1 MGKNLLFSLD
11 IGTRSVVGIVGE
23 QIGNNIKIISA
34 ERKEHHTRAMLDGQI
49 HDVPEVAAVLGH
61 VKNELEKKAGPLTK
75 VAVAAAGRALYTI
88 NAEASL
94 EVAEIITR
102 DDELSLEFA
111 AIQNAQ
117 HKLANSNT
125 IDDPTLYYCVGFST
139 IKYTLDGIQLKTL
152 IGQRGKLAQIEVIA
166 TFLPRQVIDSMQ
178 AALDS
183 IGLEMSAITLEP
195 IAAINVLIPQTM
207 RHLNLALVDIGA
219 GTSDVAITNNGTII
233 GYGMVPYAGDEITE
247 AISQKFLLDFNVAEV
262 LKRKI
267 LNSKQKKLSFTDIL
281 GLEHKL
287 APTEIIDSVITV
299 VADLAQA
306 IAKQILSLN
315 NSTAPQAVL
324 LVGGG
329 ALTPLLP
336 EALAQAL
343 DVAPNRI
350 AVRTAEAIS
359 GIESIPPDL
368 QTSDAVTPLGILK
381 IASSQNLNFI
391 NISVNN
397 KNIKLFNLS
406 KLTITDALLA
416 SGISIRTMQGK
427 PGLGITLK
435 INGTTK
441 FLSGSMGTPAQL
453 TLNGEKADLTTELS
467 NNDVIVAIPG
477 VDGASPKVKVS
488 DFVELK
494 NSYKIYINN
503 TEYIIKPIVKINDI
517 VTTDNKA
524 LKDRDE
530 LYFRMPNQLGEILV
544 SAGFNPT
551 KQEFTVMV
559 NGEEKRH
566 TLYPELLVNNNIA
579 SLSTIINEN
588 DYIIINLP
596 PAPTVKDIVNLDTIN
611 TGITI
616 YFNNKPFNIGQGET
630 IITVNNEVA
639 TGDCSIADNDV
650 VTYETGIVQTIL
662 ISDVL
667 LATNYQPPAQASRI
681 EILLNS
687 LPAEYTSVVKPGDK
701 IDVIVTP

>member
-1 MGKNLLFSLD
+1 M
-11 IGTRSVVGIVGE
+11 
-23 QIGNNIKIISA
+23 
-34 ERKEHHTRAMLDGQI
+34 
-49 HDVPEVAAVLGH
+49 
-61 VKNELEKKAGPLTK
+61 
-75 VAVAAAGRALYTI
+75 
-88 NAEASL
+88 
-94 EVAEIITR
+94 
-102 DDELSLEFA
+102 
-111 AIQNAQ
+111 
-117 HKLANSNT
+117 
-125 IDDPTLYYCVGFST
+125 
-139 IKYTLDGIQLKTL
+139 
-152 IGQRGKLAQIEVIA
+152 
-166 TFLPRQVIDSMQ
+166 
-178 AALDS
+178 
-183 IGLEMSAITLEP
+183 
-195 IAAINVLIPQTM
+195 
-207 RHLNLALVDIGA
+207 
-219 GTSDVAITNNGTII
+219 
-233 GYGMVPYAGDEITE
+233 
-247 AISQKFLLDFNVAEV
+247 
-262 LKRKI
+262 
-267 LNSKQKKLSFTDIL
+267 
-281 GLEHKL
+281 
-287 APTEIIDSVITV
+287 
-299 VADLAQA
+299 
-306 IAKQILSLN
+306 
-315 NSTAPQAVL
+315 
-324 LVGGG
+324 
-329 ALTPLLP
+329 
-336 EALAQAL
+336 
-343 DVAPNRI
+343 
-350 AVRTAEAIS
+350 
-359 GIESIPPDL
+359 
-368 QTSDAVTPLGILK
+368 TPLGILK

-453 TLNGEKADLTTELS
+453 TLNGEKADFTTELS

-494 NSYKIYINN
+494 DSYKIYINN

>member
-1 MGKNLLFSLD
+1 MEKNLLFSLD

-23 QIGNNIKIISA
+23 QIGNNIKIISS

-88 NAEASL
+88 NAEATL

-381 IASSQNLNFI
+381 IASSQNLN
-391 NISVNN
+391 
-397 KNIKLFNLS
+397 
-406 KLTITDALLA
+406 
-416 SGISIRTMQGK
+416 
-427 PGLGITLK
+427 
-435 INGTTK
+435 
-441 FLSGSMGTPAQL
+441 
-453 TLNGEKADLTTELS
+453 
-467 NNDVIVAIPG
+467 
-477 VDGASPKVKVS
+477 
-488 DFVELK
+488 
-494 NSYKIYINN
+494 
-503 TEYIIKPIVKINDI
+503 
-517 VTTDNKA
+517 
-524 LKDRDE
+524 
-530 LYFRMPNQLGEILV
+530 
-544 SAGFNPT
+544 
-551 KQEFTVMV
+551 
-559 NGEEKRH
+559 
-566 TLYPELLVNNNIA
+566 
-579 SLSTIINEN
+579 
-588 DYIIINLP
+588 
-596 PAPTVKDIVNLDTIN
+596 
-611 TGITI
+611 
-616 YFNNKPFNIGQGET
+616 
-630 IITVNNEVA
+630 
-639 TGDCSIADNDV
+639 
-650 VTYETGIVQTIL
+650 
-662 ISDVL
+662 
-667 LATNYQPPAQASRI
+667 
-681 EILLNS
+681 
-687 LPAEYTSVVKPGDK
+687 
-701 IDVIVTP
+701 

>member
-1 MGKNLLFSLD
+1 MEKNLLFSLD

-23 QIGNNIKIISA
+23 QIGNNIKIISS

-453 TLNGEKADLTTELS
+453 TLNGEKADFTTELS

-494 NSYKIYINN
+494 TATKSIS
-503 TEYIIKPIVKINDI
+503 II
-517 VTTDNKA
+517 
-524 LKDRDE
+524 
-530 LYFRMPNQLGEILV
+530 PN
-544 SAGFNPT
+544 
-551 KQEFTVMV
+551 
-559 NGEEKRH
+559 
-566 TLYPELLVNNNIA
+566 
-579 SLSTIINEN
+579 
-588 DYIIINLP
+588 
-596 PAPTVKDIVNLDTIN
+596 
-611 TGITI
+611 
-616 YFNNKPFNIGQGET
+616 
-630 IITVNNEVA
+630 
-639 TGDCSIADNDV
+639 
-650 VTYETGIVQTIL
+650 
-662 ISDVL
+662 
-667 LATNYQPPAQASRI
+667 
-681 EILLNS
+681 ILLS
-687 LPAEYTSVVKPGDK
+687 LLSKSM
-701 IDVIVTP
+701 IL

>member
-1 MGKNLLFSLD
+1 MDKNLLFSLD

-23 QIGNNIKIISA
+23 QVGNSIKIISS

-61 VKNELEKKAGPLTK
+61 VKNELEKKTGPLTK

-94 EVAEIITR
+94 EVVEIITR
-102 DDELSLEFA
+102 EDELALEFA

-117 HKLANSNT
+117 HKLAHSNT

-183 IGLEMSAITLEP
+183 IGLEMAAITLEP

-267 LNSKQKKLSFTDIL
+267 LNSKQKKLTFTDIL

-287 APTEIIDSVITV
+287 APKEIIDSVITV

-315 NSTAPQAVL
+315 NSGAPQAVL

-343 DVAPNRI
+343 DVEPSRI
-350 AVRTAEAIS
+350 AVRTAETIN
-359 GIESIPPDL
+359 GIESIPADL
-368 QTSDAVTPLGILK
+368 QTSDSVTPLGILK

-391 NISVNN
+391 NITVNN

-416 SGISIRTMQGK
+416 SGISIRNMQGK
-427 PGLGITLK
+427 PGLGLTIK

-441 FLSGSMGTPAQL
+441 FLSGTMGTPAQL
-453 TLNGEKADLTTELS
+453 TLNGEKADLTAELT
-467 NNDVIVAIPG
+467 NNDVVVAIPG
-477 VDGASPKVKVS
+477 VDGTSPKVKVS
-488 DFVELK
+488 DFVDLK
-494 NSYKIYINN
+494 NILKIFINN
-503 TEYIIKPIVKINDI
+503 AEYIIKPIIKVNDVLI
-517 VTTDNKA
+517 TENKA

-530 LYFRMPNQLGEILV
+530 VYFRIPNQLGEILTN
-544 SAGFNPT
+544 AGFNPT
-551 KQEFTVMV
+551 KQEISYIV

-566 TLYPELLVNNNIA
+566 SLYPELLVNNTIA
-579 SLSTIINEN
+579 SLSTIINAN
-588 DYIIINLP
+588 DYIVINLP
-596 PAPTVKDIVNLDTIN
+596 PQPTIKDLVSLNTLN
-611 TGITI
+611 TGMTI
-616 YFNNKPFNIGQGET
+616 YFNQKSFTLEQGE
-630 IITVNNEVA
+630 IIFSLNNEPA
-639 TGDCSIADNDV
+639 SLDSIVNDNDIIS
-650 VTYETGIVQTIL
+650 YETNSVQTVL

-687 LPAEYTSVVKPGDK
+687 SPAEYTSAVKTGDK
-701 IDVIVTP
+701 VDIIVTP